1 MLFADSK
8 IVYIR
13 ISHKGQEHEYND
25 DPSNIRII
33 RSSGMQHVDC
43 MNLQVM
49 DENEDIMKMT
59 SLSDEHEDCEF

>member
-49 DENEDIMKMT
+49 DEN
-59 SLSDEHEDCEF
+59 